1 MQRGW
6 MTIREAT
13 PAEIKRRLDAGE
25 RLRLIDVRER
35 SEQAIARI
43 EGADLLPMSEIQTW
57 WQELPRGEELV
68 FVCHHG
74 IRSAQVCMA
83 LRQAGFEHVTN
94 LAGGIDAWSSS
105 VDPDVP
111 RY

>member
-6 MTIREAT
+6 MTIKEVT

-35 SEQAIARI
+35 DEHTIARI
-43 EGADLLPMSEIQTW
+43 DGAELLPLSEIQTW
-57 WQELPRGEELV
+57 WQELPRGEELI
-68 FVCHHG
+68 FICHHG

-83 LRQAGFEHVTN
+83 LRQAGFEHLTN
-94 LAGGIDAWSSS
+94 MVGGIDAWSTDVDSS
-105 VDPDVP
+105 VP